1 MSDDSDQ
8 DDDQESG
15 GRPPAAADAVIDDAA
30 RRMLARARSTAR
42 SVPQSAARN
51 PSGSGRTGK
60 KTAQQ
65 RSGARPDGRDPQPAG
80 DVLDSWLT
88 DAGFSEA
95 VAAGGVQA
103 HWETIVGADLAAH
116 VLCEPSQ
123 TPEGRVL
130 VLRADSTAWATQ
142 VRLLLPMI
150 HRRIEEVLGE
160 PVTDP
165 VRVIGPAPPKRA
177 MGPRRVAGRGPRDTY
192 G

>member
-8 DDDQESG
+8 ESG
-15 GRPPAAADAVIDDAA
+15 GQPPAAGDAVADDAA

-42 SVPQSAARN
+42 SAPRN
-51 PSGSGRTGK
+51 PTGASRAGK
-60 KTAQQ
+60 QTPQR
-65 RSGARPDGRDPQPAG
+65 RSGARPDGRDPQPAK

-88 DAGFSEA
+88 DAGFTEA
-95 VAAGGVQA
+95 LAAGGVQA

-116 VLCEPSQ
+116 VMCEPTQ

>member
-8 DDDQESG
+8 EPG
-15 GRPPAAADAVIDDAA
+15 GQPPVAADAAIDDAA

-42 SVPQSAARN
+42 SAPRTS
-51 PSGSGRTGK
+51 PGSSRAGK
-60 KTAQQ
+60 KTTQQ

-116 VLCEPSQ
+116 VLCEPTQ

-160 PVTDP
+160 PVADP
-165 VRVIGPAPPKRA
+165 VRVLGPAPPKRA